1 MQSDE
6 VIIMA
11 KASKKAVKKLVA
23 KKKAGKK
30 GSSAKKSAVA
40 RKKKRAM
47 GLRSASRLVAAATGL
62 DKETCAGHVFGET
75 SVLSSNATKLAE
87 ARRFIAGVAY
97 KRNGTGMA
105 PAKMPTED
113 ELKNPNTKAIWDRCL
128 QAAGDAES
136 DDVKT
141 CKHFVVWFSDDDGKT
156 PSKQPSRIPDDWP
169 YDQADKIKGSWGP
182 LVSPVTPKGNN
193 IFVIKYC
200 GVP

>member
-1 MQSDE
+1 
-6 VIIMA
+6 MA
-11 KASKKAVKKLVA
+11 KARKKAAKKSVA
-23 KKKAGKK
+23 KKKAAKK
-30 GSSAKKSAVA
+30 GSSAKRRAVTRKKPA
-40 RKKKRAM
+40 KKKRAL
-47 GLRSASRLVAAATGL
+47 GLRGASRFVAVAAGL

-75 SVLSSNATKLAE
+75 SVLSNNAAKLAE

-105 PAKMPTED
+105 PAKIPTED

-128 QAAGDAES
+128 QAAGDAAG
-136 DDVKT
+136 DDVGT

-156 PSKQPSRIPDDWP
+156 PSKQPSRITDDWP

-182 LVSPVTPKGNN
+182 FVSPVTPKGNN